1 MPMDQNF
8 TLIYLYENLNDKD
21 KKVNELIDFSFGEFS
36 EVLKEL
42 NIKSISPSEAVV
54 ENILQYA
61 KGSIH

>member
-21 KKVNELIDFSFGEFS
+21 KEVNEIIDFSFNEFS

-42 NIKSISPSEAVV
+42 NIKSISPPEAVI
-54 ENILQYA
+54 EKILQYA
-61 KGSIH
+61 KDCIH

>member
-21 KKVNELIDFSFGEFS
+21 KEVNEIIDFSFNEFS

-54 ENILQYA
+54 EKVLQYA
-61 KGSIH
+61 KDCIH

>member
-8 TLIYLYENLNDKD
+8 TLIYLYENFNDKD

-42 NIKSISPSEAVV
+42 NIKSISPSEEVV

>member
-21 KKVNELIDFSFGEFS
+21 KEVNEIIDFSFNEFS

-42 NIKSISPSEAVV
+42 NIKSISPPEAVI
-54 ENILQYA
+54 EKILQYE
-61 KGSIH
+61 KDCIH